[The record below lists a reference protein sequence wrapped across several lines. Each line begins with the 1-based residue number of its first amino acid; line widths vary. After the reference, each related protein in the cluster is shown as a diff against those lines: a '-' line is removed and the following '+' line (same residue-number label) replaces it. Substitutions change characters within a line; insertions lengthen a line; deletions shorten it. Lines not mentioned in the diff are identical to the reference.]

1 MIAFYKTKRQNFP
14 IKSLLL
20 NFMKEEKIKV
30 EKPTKKDLQ
39 KKVKVESK
47 DNFKNT
53 LDAFL
58 KVNIN
63 EIKKK

>member
-1 MIAFYKTKRQNFP
+1 
-14 IKSLLL
+14 
-20 NFMKEEKIKV
+20 MKEEKAKFA
-30 EKPTKKDLQ
+30 KPTTKDLE
-39 KKVKVESK
+39 KKIKVESK
-47 DNFKNT
+47 DNFKST

>member
-1 MIAFYKTKRQNFP
+1 MKEGKTK
-14 IKSLLL
+14 
-20 NFMKEEKIKV
+20 V
-30 EKPTKKDLQ
+30 VKPTKKDLQ
-39 KKVKVESK
+39 KKIKVNTK
-47 DNFKNT
+47 DNFKDT

>member
-1 MIAFYKTKRQNFP
+1 
-14 IKSLLL
+14 
-20 NFMKEEKIKV
+20 MKEGKTKV
-30 EKPTKKDLQ
+30 EKLTKKDLQ

-47 DNFKNT
+47 DNFKDT

>member
-1 MIAFYKTKRQNFP
+1 MNDKNK
-14 IKSLLL
+14 
-20 NFMKEEKIKV
+20 KV
-30 EKPTKKDLQ
+30 EKPAKKDLQ

>member
-1 MIAFYKTKRQNFP
+1 
-14 IKSLLL
+14 
-20 NFMKEEKIKV
+20 MKEEKAKV
-30 EKPTKKDLQ
+30 AKPTKKDLQ
-39 KKVKVESK
+39 KKVKVTSK

>member
-1 MIAFYKTKRQNFP
+1 
-14 IKSLLL
+14 
-20 NFMKEEKIKV
+20 MKEGIKKV
-30 EKPTKKDLQ
+30 VKPTKKDLQ
-39 KKVKVESK
+39 KNIKVESK

>member
-1 MIAFYKTKRQNFP
+1 MKEGKTK
-14 IKSLLL
+14 
-20 NFMKEEKIKV
+20 V
-30 EKPTKKDLQ
+30 VKPTKKDLQ
-39 KKVKVESK
+39 KKIKVESK

-63 EIKKK
+63 ELKKK

>member
-1 MIAFYKTKRQNFP
+1 
-14 IKSLLL
+14 
-20 NFMKEEKIKV
+20 MKEGETKV
-30 EKPTKKDLQ
+30 EKPTKKDLE
-39 KKVKVESK
+39 KKVKVKSK

>member
-1 MIAFYKTKRQNFP
+1 
-14 IKSLLL
+14 
-20 NFMKEEKIKV
+20 MKEGKKKV
-30 EKPTKKDLQ
+30 AKPTKKDLQ
-39 KKVKVESK
+39 KNIKVGSK

>member
-1 MIAFYKTKRQNFP
+1 MKEGKTK
-14 IKSLLL
+14 
-20 NFMKEEKIKV
+20 V
-30 EKPTKKDLQ
+30 VKPTKKIYK

-47 DNFKNT
+47 NTFKKT

-63 EIKKK
+63 

>member
-1 MIAFYKTKRQNFP
+1 MNKKNTK
-14 IKSLLL
+14 
-20 NFMKEEKIKV
+20 V
-30 EKPTKKDLQ
+30 VKPTKKDLE
-39 KKVKVESK
+39 KKIKVKSK

>member
-1 MIAFYKTKRQNFP
+1 
-14 IKSLLL
+14 
-20 NFMKEEKIKV
+20 MKDKKKKV
-30 EKPTKKDLQ
+30 AKPTKKDLQ
-39 KKVKVESK
+39 KNIKVESK